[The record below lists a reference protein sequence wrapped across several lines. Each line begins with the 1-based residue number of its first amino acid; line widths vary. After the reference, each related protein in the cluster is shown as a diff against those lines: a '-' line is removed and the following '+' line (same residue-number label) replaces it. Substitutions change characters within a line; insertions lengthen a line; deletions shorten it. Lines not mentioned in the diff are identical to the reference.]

1 MYTKVVVC
9 QMHCAIKLQGCRRK
23 ASGVQNGTRK
33 LVMASEVPQNIP
45 DVEKSSRGATKHG
58 TAEYMCHEAPQMPHG
73 TPEA

>member
-1 MYTKVVVC
+1 MI
-9 QMHCAIKLQGCRRK
+9 QMHCYASGAVGRLQGCNM
-23 ASGVQNGTRK
+23 APRK